1 MDPLHLI
8 IEASRADQALA
19 AHTTDQDLHTAIARH
34 RPDLWAALAMNPGI
48 HPDLLAWLESQ
59 GVGSSPG
66 SARGDADEGAEDG
79 EDDAA
84 QDDAEDAEDGGDDA
98 EEAGDAEDGGDD
110 AEEAGDAAES
120 GDPEAVGDVEE
131 TEDAEDGEDDVAQ
144 DDAEEAGDAAGSG
157 GPEAVGAAESDDADP
172 GDEPDDGGLDVD
184 NDGEDG
190 AAQDDT
196 EDAEYGGDDA
206 VRADSPETIGFP
218 APPPSAEDIAAWAE
232 TPSAAPEAYEA
243 SDLAVSGSVYA
254 PSYQAPVP
262 YQAQPQTQQ
271 PRRSTTTRLLVG
283 IIVLLLVIIIGGGGV
298 LLGTHLS
305 GKGSESE
312 AGGQEASGADAGEA
326 AGADAAGGIPS
337 ATSTGPLTSC
347 ETAPAVQVM
356 SVTDEQGGLTARV
369 KVTSPCAQGD
379 FLDGSAVR
387 INLYGPSSAGGG
399 GLADAVVASGEF
411 DFSRTPLIIP
421 AEGAALDLA
430 YGSGHYFRT
439 AADLAPSGSGGQG
452 VETMTGKVLI
462 SRPSPTTLGSQG
474 LVSPGLVSAAETSTD
489 TSGEDAAASAAL
501 NWYIEQGRSG
511 VRSSLVGKWTPQLS
525 SKRPGLVAEGQ
536 TWDARSAL
544 AEFLALRQRYGTA
557 VLVDSDEWPVFEPGE
572 GWWVT
577 LAGIPYSS
585 ADEANAWCDAQG
597 YSNDHCLAK
606 KMDTTGPPDGTI
618 KSR

>member
-66 SARGDADEGAEDG
+66 AARGDADEGAEDG
-79 EDDAA
+79 EDDVA
-84 QDDAEDAEDGGDDA
+84 QDDV
-98 EEAGDAEDGGDD
+98 
-110 AEEAGDAAES
+110 EEAGDAARS
-120 GDPEAVGDVEE
+120 GD
-131 TEDAEDGEDDVAQ
+131 
-144 DDAEEAGDAAGSG
+144 
-157 GPEAVGAAESDDADP
+157 PEAVGAAESDDADP

-184 NDGEDG
+184 NDGEDD

-196 EDAEYGGDDA
+196 EDAEDGGDDA
-206 VRADSPETIGFP
+206 VQDDAAQADSPETIGFP

-387 INLYGPSSAGGG
+387 INLYGPSSADGG
-399 GLADAVVASGEF
+399 GLGDAVVASGEF

-421 AEGAALDLA
+421 AEGAALDLS

-439 AADLAPSGSGGQG
+439 AADLAPSGSGAQG

-462 SRPSPTTLGSQG
+462 SRSSPTTLGSQG

-544 AEFLALRQRYGTA
+544 AEFLVLRQRYGTA

-597 YSNDHCLAK
+597 YSTDHCLAK